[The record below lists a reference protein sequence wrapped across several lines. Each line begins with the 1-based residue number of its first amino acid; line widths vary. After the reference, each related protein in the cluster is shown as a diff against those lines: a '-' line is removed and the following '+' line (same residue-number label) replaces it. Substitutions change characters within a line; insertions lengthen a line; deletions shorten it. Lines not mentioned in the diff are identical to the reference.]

1 MDMGISTMESLTCR
15 WWDELMTKTALITAA
30 ALMGLSA
37 GLFATFSYVIM
48 PGLRR
53 TSDAAFV
60 DTMRGINIAI
70 LNPVFALTFGGAFF
84 VGLLALVLGW
94 DDASRPWVI
103 AGLVLYALGA
113 YVITFSVNVPM
124 NDALEAGKGSAAS
137 LREAFEDRWT
147 AWNHVRSVLTTAGF
161 VCLIV
166 GVLEV

>member
-1 MDMGISTMESLTCR
+1 MTRAVLIASTV
-15 WWDELMTKTALITAA
+15 
-30 ALMGLSA
+30 LMGLSA
-37 GLFATFSYVIM
+37 GLFATFSYVVM

-53 TSDAAFV
+53 ASDVAFV
-60 DTMRGINIAI
+60 DAMRGINIAI

-84 VGLLALVLGW
+84 VALLALVLGW
-94 DDASRPWVI
+94 DDSSRPWVM

-137 LREAFEDRWT
+137 LRQAFEDKWT
-147 AWNHVRSVLTTAGF
+147 TWNHARSVLTTSAF

-166 GVLEV
+166 GVL

>member
-1 MDMGISTMESLTCR
+1 MESLTRR
-15 WWDELMTKTALITAA
+15 WWDGGMTKTAPVTAT

-53 TSDAAFV
+53 ASDAAFV
-60 DTMRGINIAI
+60 DAMRGINIAI

-84 VGLLALVLGW
+84 VAALALVLGW
-94 DDASRPWVI
+94 DDSSRHWVI

-113 YVITFSVNVPM
+113 YVITFAVNVPM

-137 LREAFEDRWT
+137 LRETFEYKWT
-147 AWNHVRSVLTTAGF
+147 MWNHARSLLTTGGF

-166 GVLEV
+166 GVLKV

>member
-1 MDMGISTMESLTCR
+1 
-15 WWDELMTKTALITAA
+15 MTKTALVTAA

-53 TSDAAFV
+53 ASDTAFV
-60 DTMRGINIAI
+60 ETMRGINIAI

-94 DDASRPWVI
+94 DDASQPCVI
-103 AGLVLYALGA
+103 AGLVLYTFGA
-113 YVITFSVNVPM
+113 YVITFSINVPM
-124 NDALEAGKGSAAS
+124 NDALEAGTGTAGS

-147 AWNHVRSVLTTAGF
+147 AWNHARSVLTTAGF

-166 GVLEV
+166 GALKV

>member
-1 MDMGISTMESLTCR
+1 
-15 WWDELMTKTALITAA
+15 MTKTALITAT

-53 TSDAAFV
+53 ASDAAFV
-60 DTMRGINIAI
+60 DSMRGINIAI

-84 VGLLALVLGW
+84 VGVLALVLGW
-94 DDASRPWVI
+94 QDSSRPWVI
-103 AGLVLYALGA
+103 GGLVLYALGA
-113 YVITFSVNVPM
+113 YVITFAVNVPM

-137 LREAFEDRWT
+137 LRETFEHKWT
-147 AWNHVRSVLTTAGF
+147 MWNHARSVLTTSGL

-166 GVLEV
+166 GVLKV

>member
-1 MDMGISTMESLTCR
+1 MTSAALT
-15 WWDELMTKTALITAA
+15 TAA

-53 TSDAAFV
+53 ASDASFV

-84 VGLLALVLGW
+84 VGALALVLGW
-94 DDASRPWVI
+94 DDSSRPWVI
-103 AGLVLYALGA
+103 AGLASYVVGA
-113 YVITFSVNVPM
+113 YVITFAVNVPM
-124 NDALEAGKGSAAS
+124 NDALDAGTGSAES
-137 LREAFEDRWT
+137 LRKAFEARWT
-147 AWNHVRSVLTTAGF
+147 AWNHARSLLTTAGF
-161 VCLIV
+161 VFLIV